1 MTDSSTQD
9 LSYIRKVFLFT
20 HLTGLGAGVIFPFL
34 VRPLLGAEVFSAAF
48 WLICLAMGYA
58 VGAMSFFYVRAT
70 LKKQLRLQLRLLQGL
85 SGKMEVSEESV
96 EGLMRAM
103 ESAVGRVQ
111 QLVGGTYDAI
121 HELLPRLRSF
131 AESGRYLADR
141 AREGLAAALNT
152 SKDVAAMEEKQRE
165 VMEQL
170 ENLTH
175 RSQEEA
181 SISRE
186 LSASLEEMAGAM
198 SRTRA
203 KFQET
208 SRIAEQMT
216 ASVDKVRRQADEVIR
231 AVEGTTRDLDT
242 IGDSL
247 EKIRWGASSSAE
259 ASERVKRDAASGL
272 EVVKSSIEEMER
284 IEEES
289 RRATEAMKR
298 LSAQTGEVA
307 KIIEVIKELVSDTEL
322 LAFNAAIIA
331 AKAGEEG
338 KGFSVVAEEIRDLA
352 DRTTTSAQDIHLIV
366 KKISGDTREVTGAVE
381 ATAKRIATGK
391 KLSLSTG
398 EALRKIVE
406 SAVEAANASE
416 QIARLTGEQN
426 ARAQS
431 LLEQAGGSLSAVKS
445 ITRAMQEQQHDLTRI
460 QQGVA
465 EMRGGSDQMVR
476 GMEEQVRANHEFDRS
491 LNEREGQ
498 MRAVAEATRFQMEAS
513 QRVSSHFAKSEKR
526 LRSNAEKAEDII
538 RGIGDMERLTDE
550 LRRLAEQFRRA

>member
-1 MTDSSTQD
+1 MTATTQD
-9 LSYIRKVFLFT
+9 LSYIKKVFLFT
-20 HLTGLGAGVIFPFL
+20 HLTGLGAGLIFPVL
-34 VRPLLGAEVFSAAF
+34 VRPLLGAQVFTASF
-48 WLICLAMGYA
+48 WLVCLAMGYV
-58 VGAMSFFYVRAT
+58 VGALSFFYVRAT
-70 LKKQLRLQLRLLQGL
+70 LKKQLRVQLQLLQGL

-103 ESAVGRVQ
+103 EEAVGRVR
-111 QLVGGTYDAI
+111 QLVDGTYHTID
-121 HELLPRLRSF
+121 ELLPKFHSF
-131 AESGRYLADR
+131 SDAIRYLADR
-141 AREGLAAALNT
+141 AREGLAAALLT
-152 SKDVAAMEEKQRE
+152 GKDVAAMEEKQRA

-170 ENLTH
+170 ENLSH

-198 SRTRA
+198 NRTRA

-216 ASVDKVRRQADEVIR
+216 ASVEKVRRQADEVIK
-231 AVEGTTRDLDT
+231 AVGNTTRDLDT

-259 ASERVKRDAASGL
+259 ASERVKRDATNGL
-272 EVVKSSIEEMER
+272 EVVKSSIDEMER

-289 RRATEAMKR
+289 RRATAAMKR

-352 DRTTTSAQDIHLIV
+352 DRTTASAQDIHHIV
-366 KKISGDTREVTGAVE
+366 KKISVDTNEVTGAVE

-398 EALRKIVE
+398 EALHKIVA
-406 SAVEAANASE
+406 SAVEAADASE
-416 QIARLTGEQN
+416 QIARLTGEQG
-426 ARAQS
+426 ARAQG
-431 LLEQAGGSLSAVKS
+431 LLEQAGGSLNAVKS
-445 ITRAMQEQQHDLTRI
+445 ITGAMQEQQHDLSRI
-460 QQGVA
+460 QEGVA
-465 EMRGGSDQMVR
+465 QMKTGSDQMVR
-476 GMEEQVRANHEFDRS
+476 GMEEQVRANQEFDRS
-491 LNEREGQ
+491 LNERDTQ
-498 MRAVAEATRFQMEAS
+498 VRAVNEATRFQMEAAK
-513 QRVSSHFAKSEKR
+513 RVASHFAKSEKR
-526 LRSNAEKAEDII
+526 LRSNAEKAEQVI
-538 RGIGDMERLTDE
+538 RGISEMERLTGA
-550 LRRLAEQFRRA
+550 LRALAEDFRR